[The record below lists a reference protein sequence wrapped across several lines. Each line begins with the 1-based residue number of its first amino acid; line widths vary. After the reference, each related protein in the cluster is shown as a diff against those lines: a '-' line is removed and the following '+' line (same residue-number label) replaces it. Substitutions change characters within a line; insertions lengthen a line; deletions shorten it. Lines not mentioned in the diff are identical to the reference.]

1 MNATTSP
8 VSSAIPP
15 GIADA
20 SAEARRR
27 LQRRTLRV
35 LMAGQ
40 MMGSAGVSVAVT
52 VGGPVVKTLTGAD
65 TFAGSASACATFGG
79 ALAGLILSARMRRLG
94 RRPGFMLGYTIAF
107 LGGLVVIAALE
118 NRSLPFFL
126 IGLVFFGVGQGTN
139 LLTRYAAADLA
150 LPEKRS
156 TAISLLLFGSTFGSV
171 TAQILVGWC
180 EKMATKAGLW
190 SYTGPFVFAT
200 VLLSFAALNMTLF
213 LRPDPLVVAGG
224 VDPDAPRGM
233 RLPPIGPS
241 LRLIRSIPSA
251 KLALTAMILSQM
263 TMVAIMTMTPIHM
276 KDHGHSGT
284 LAGYVIAMHIVGM
297 YAFAPVVGRAAD
309 RYGRIRMVVFGSI
322 TLILATIVTALSG
335 PVPGLA
341 FLGLFLLGLGWC
353 GCMVSGSSLLVESIP
368 LDRRLGVQGSADLLM
383 SMCGGLGGFTSGFV
397 KRAFGYH
404 VLSNF
409 GLVAVGFLFVTA
421 LAAFRRHDSG
431 TAATGAA

>member
-1 MNATTSP
+1 MATATLARP
-8 VSSAIPP
+8 IPRLVDLT
-15 GIADA
+15 AD
-20 SAEARRR
+20 EQKR

-52 VGGPVVKTLTGAD
+52 VGGPVIKTLTGAD

-79 ALAGLILSARMRRLG
+79 ALAGLMLSARMRRLG
-94 RRPGFMLGYTIAF
+94 RRPGFMLGYVVAF

-126 IGLVFFGVGQGTN
+126 IGLLFFGVGQGTN

-150 LPEKRS
+150 LPDKRS

-180 EKMATKAGLW
+180 EKLAEKAGLW
-190 SYTGPFVFAT
+190 GYSGPFIFAT

-224 VDPDAPRGM
+224 VEPDSPKGI
-233 RLPPIGPS
+233 RLPPFKPS
-241 LRLIRSIPSA
+241 LAIIRSIPSA
-251 KLALTAMILSQM
+251 RLALTAMILAQM

-284 LAGYVIAMHIVGM
+284 LAGHVIALHIIGM
-297 YAFAPVVGRAAD
+297 YATAPFVGRFAD
-309 RYGRIRMVVFGSI
+309 RYGRIRIIVVGSAILIAATMVS
-322 TLILATIVTALSG
+322 ALSG
-335 PVPGLA
+335 PVPGLS
-341 FLGLFLLGLGWC
+341 FLGLYLLGLGWSC
-353 GCMVSGSSLLVESIP
+353 CMVSGSSLLVESVPMDKRI
-368 LDRRLGVQGSADLLM
+368 GVQGSADLMM
-383 SMCGGLGGFTSGFV
+383 SLCGGLGGFSSGFV

-409 GLVAVGFLFVTA
+409 GMVAVASLFVVA
-421 LAAFRRHDSG
+421 LSAFRRQQV
-431 TAATGAA
+431 TVATQLA